1 MLRTAANQLCNHSL
15 AIDDDNLMEAKL
27 QILLTGCSAVT
38 IILLISFVSDVMWQK
53 HGNRDDRLKR
63 CKLFTELVKKTKLKA
78 FSVTEYIF

>member
-27 QILLTGCSAVT
+27 QICLTDCSAVT

-53 HGNRDDRLKR
+53 RGNQDDKLKR
-63 CKLFTELVKKTKLKA
+63 CKLFTELLRKKRLQA
-78 FSVTEYIF
+78 LSVIQCIF